1 VDVAYDAF
9 AESVRLIQSEHLEP
23 VFRLSRR
30 RRFAPMAVDV
40 ADDVAVTLF
49 ARRGVGCVLSE
60 TWVLA
65 KRGASWHMLGG
76 GSGSADDDLLAP
88 RPARLPDYLGLPLTA
103 GTGLDPGLIV
113 IDGSGGVHDSQG
125 RAERWPWSGR
135 WIRHVGLRT
144 SADVESVAL
153 GADGLSATRCAHMR
167 RCSERRSGI
176 IRLIGS
182 GSPSCRPLLPC
193 RNCNRAGRHPA

>member
-1 VDVAYDAF
+1 MDVAYDAF

-65 KRGASWHMLGG
+65 KMGASWHMLGG

-88 RPARLPDYLGLPLTA
+88 RPARLPDYLGLPWTA

-144 SADVESVAL
+144 SADVESVSIDDRTVRVPWHGRVILA
-153 GADGLSATRCAHMR
+153 SSR
-167 RCSERRSGI
+167 RRSPRVLVNGKQGAVLGE
-176 IRLIGS
+176 IR
-182 GSPSCRPLLPC
+182 PFE
-193 RNCNRAGRHPA
+193 PAR